1 MINMKISKPGAFTS
15 FEIQEKKKKLRR
27 FLLRILAITLMVLGW
42 SVPLLMIIH
51 FLPNDLLL
59 MFFGTSLIG
68 IGFILQLLISS
79 GEI

>member
-1 MINMKISKPGAFTS
+1 MINMKISKLGAFTS

-27 FLLRILAITLMVLGW
+27 FLLRILAIALMVLGW

-51 FLPNDLLL
+51 FLPNDLIL
-59 MFFGTSLIG
+59 MFFGTFLIG
-68 IGFILQLLISS
+68 VGFILQLFISS